1 MLVMFTSPSSIR
13 PPGNMTVSGEVLLA
27 NFTSFSSSFFLLCP
41 SPNPVGSCYIITES
55 AVAKKKRKKIKLH
68 CSATSF
74 SPCLALRKR
83 NKSLY
88 HMDGV
93 ARLDLQYPSRKFHF
107 QIVSTAT
114 QEWQL
119 LTELCVTRQNCDI
132 VFLLTP
138 SSLFIKF
145 SF

>member
-13 PPGNMTVSGEVLLA
+13 PPGNMTVSGEVLPA
-27 NFTSFSSSFFLLCP
+27 NFTSFSSSFFCYAHP
-41 SPNPVGSCYIITES
+41 QTPNPVGSCYIITES
-55 AVAKKKRKKIKLH
+55 AVAKKKIKLH

-114 QEWQL
+114 QE
-119 LTELCVTRQNCDI
+119 
-132 VFLLTP
+132 
-138 SSLFIKF
+138 
-145 SF
+145 